1 MFNLFAAPLA
11 ALIQRKGLAGAGREH
26 PVLSNA
32 SCCLA
37 ASLGI
42 HNTAATSEEI
52 GTNQQILDVTDLTVY
67 SKAQAYAGTGSRCR
81 EKASRAGRRQQA
93 HLTELPVA
101 RRKLKCQGGSAFS
114 TFQNQ
119 ESTHINCSIYRPWYS
134 PYSYYACTG
143 KESLLDSCSSQGT
156 STDNVREVTGD
167 STGLLEISKS
177 IPSNSSSLGSPC
189 PNASQWK
196 LELVQD
202 SKDSISPQ
210 DILAASKWLPEQQSG
225 YKCVACCRMFPTL
238 HSLQN
243 HIRHGFREGFSCRVF
258 YRKIKT
264 FWERDNVQ
272 KTTDESFSET
282 EQLPPPSKAA
292 PVTCPIPSNTKN
304 KIPIC

>member
-1 MFNLFAAPLA
+1 MDTFSLLTISGP
-11 ALIQRKGLAGAGREH
+11 LIQNSAIPLPRKSGFSVFTTPIKDLT
-26 PVLSNA
+26 
-32 SCCLA
+32 
-37 ASLGI
+37 GI
-42 HNTAATSEEI
+42 HNTAATSEET
-52 GTNQQILDVTDLTVY
+52 GPNQQKLHVSDLTVY
-67 SKAQAYAGTGSRCR
+67 SKVPGS
-81 EKASRAGRRQQA
+81 S
-93 HLTELPVA
+93 L
-101 RRKLKCQGGSAFS
+101 S
-114 TFQNQ
+114 TLQSQ

-156 STDNVREVTGD
+156 STDDKREVAGD
-167 STGLLEISKS
+167 SSGLMEISKS

-189 PNASQWK
+189 PKGSHWK
-196 LELVQD
+196 LESVLD

-272 KTTDESFSET
+272 KTTDESSSET

-292 PVTCPIPSNTKN
+292 PASCPIPGNTKN
-304 KIPIC
+304 KIPLC